1 MQDDGRGANVLSG
14 DRSAL
19 SAWWR
24 PWRLPAVVDALKS
37 TTLSGMSSGQ
47 WHVQWLCSGQ
57 GSAGDGQAGQR
68 DGAGDAGDVSGY
80 NESRADRRRRA
91 DNSHPAYICPRDESY
106 ASSNWVGGGGRAN
119 SNEGGRASDLKT
131 SATCKLYLPTI
142 SKILT
147 KISVTFILV

>member
-1 MQDDGRGANVLSG
+1 VSGMQNDGRGANVLSG

-24 PWRLPAVVDALKS
+24 RPAVVDALKS

-68 DGAGDAGDVSGY
+68 DGAGDA
-80 NESRADRRRRA
+80 A
-91 DNSHPAYICPRDESY
+91 
-106 ASSNWVGGGGRAN
+106 GRQ
-119 SNEGGRASDLKT
+119 R
-131 SATCKLYLPTI
+131 
-142 SKILT
+142 
-147 KISVTFILV
+147 VQ